1 MVSGNVSV
9 FCRGFVEIAVRIDL
23 LWYVIFNS
31 IECASFKPS
40 HHTHHVIVVLC
51 VNIHSANM
59 KWICQGDPNDHHSVT
74 RCAPDKVPELAP
86 NQVIKEQWKNS
97 RQKPTIFSFCSNH
110 LSFCFTSLPCHPPPR
125 KKKSWSSS
133 MEDVENSENVTWNCN
148 FAFL

>member
-9 FCRGFVEIAVRIDL
+9 FCRGFVEFGVRIGL

-86 NQVIKEQWKNS
+86 NQVIKEQ
-97 RQKPTIFSFCSNH
+97 
-110 LSFCFTSLPCHPPPR
+110 
-125 KKKSWSSS
+125 
-133 MEDVENSENVTWNCN
+133 
-148 FAFL
+148 

>member
-9 FCRGFVEIAVRIDL
+9 FCRGFVEIADRIGL

-31 IECASFKPS
+31 IEGASFKPS
-40 HHTHHVIVVLC
+40 HHIHHVIVVLC

-86 NQVIKEQWKNS
+86 NQVIKEQ
-97 RQKPTIFSFCSNH
+97 
-110 LSFCFTSLPCHPPPR
+110 
-125 KKKSWSSS
+125 
-133 MEDVENSENVTWNCN
+133 
-148 FAFL
+148 